1 MVSSVKGFG
10 MQTSVGISGDPADR
24 TGFFGQS
31 AAAAAIGATASNQTL
46 KIPRTVS
53 KQ

>member
-1 MVSSVKGFG
+1 MH
-10 MQTSVGISGDPADR
+10 TSAGISADPTDR

-31 AAAAAIGATASNQTL
+31 AATAVIAAAASSQTL
-46 KIPRTVS
+46 NIPRTVS

>member
-1 MVSSVKGFG
+1 MH
-10 MQTSVGISGDPADR
+10 TSVGIAAEPTDR

-31 AAAAAIGATASNQTL
+31 AAADVIAEATSSQTL
-46 KIPRTVS
+46 NNARTVS

>member
-1 MVSSVKGFG
+1 MVNSVKGLG
-10 MQTSVGISGDPADR
+10 MQTSAGISGDPADR
-24 TGFFGQS
+24 TTFFGQS
-31 AAAAAIGATASNQTL
+31 AATAVIGAKASNQTL